1 MSVLELD
8 SQGLRVPV
16 VHLVVQ
22 VWKHF
27 ALFTFKYSHDK
38 SGKLKYLN
46 RIVSVVQAIILDQDL
61 KVIEATQVPEV

>member
-16 VHLVVQ
+16 VHLVAQ

-27 ALFTFKYSHDK
+27 PTFTFKYSHDN
-38 SGKLKYLN
+38 SGKFKYVTH
-46 RIVSVVQAIILDQDL
+46 IVSVVQAIMPDQDL
-61 KVIEATQVPEV
+61 KVIQATQDPEV